1 MSIHTAEG
9 LEQKELE
16 LTSIP
21 QTTEQTL
28 DRMFPEQEREEKDLK
43 LAKNALGLLAFELT
57 PEELKATILEVEFLT
72 ETWLD
77 DFERSIFK
85 GLTLRELLHEKG
97 AR

>member
-1 MSIHTAEG
+1 MSIQTAEG
-9 LEQKELE
+9 LEQKELG
-16 LTSIP
+16 LASIP

-43 LAKNALGLLAFELT
+43 LAKDALGLIAYELS
-57 PEELKATILEVEFLT
+57 PEELKTTVLEVEFLT

-77 DFERSIFK
+77 DFERSIFN

-97 AR
+97 AK